1 MQMRFSFVVSPF
13 EGEKCSFSLSLS
25 SFARDFPR
33 DDGGGDDD
41 LVRSVNR
48 GNIERLIFFS
58 SFLFLFIDDKMEAC
72 DKSIISYYSF
82 LFDNFMFHEKRWVW
96 DKNIW
101 EMREF
106 RILEMKNCVIVFDIF
121 HSNKSWN
128 VASIKINET
137 RDSLKVSRSNG
148 HFSPFIIHSRG
159 RNVKYGGKIVE
170 NKIAK

>member
-1 MQMRFSFVVSPF
+1 MFFFP
-13 EGEKCSFSLSLS
+13 LSLS

-82 LFDNFMFHEKRWVW
+82 LFDNFMFHEKR
-96 DKNIW
+96 
-101 EMREF
+101 
-106 RILEMKNCVIVFDIF
+106 
-121 HSNKSWN
+121 
-128 VASIKINET
+128 
-137 RDSLKVSRSNG
+137 
-148 HFSPFIIHSRG
+148 
-159 RNVKYGGKIVE
+159 
-170 NKIAK
+170 

>member
-58 SFLFLFIDDKMEAC
+58 SFLFLFIDDKMKAC
-72 DKSIISYYSF
+72 DKSIIRF
-82 LFDNFMFHEKRWVW
+82 CLIILCFMRR
-96 DKNIW
+96 D
-101 EMREF
+101 EF
-106 RILEMKNCVIVFDIF
+106 G
-121 HSNKSWN
+121 
-128 VASIKINET
+128 IKI
-137 RDSLKVSRSNG
+137 
-148 HFSPFIIHSRG
+148 F
-159 RNVKYGGKIVE
+159 GK
-170 NKIAK
+170 